1 MRVPFLVCC
10 SQFLQPNK
18 TTVKKIVQI
27 LLLAVVITMAIIV
40 SAQGQTDKEV
50 KLILNEEKTHWI
62 KGTGLGQIWV
72 RYTDLNPGSTIFGTP
87 KDQIF
92 DVGLRRVRY
101 QVMGQITDQV
111 FIYTQFGINS
121 FGSLSGRKPG
131 LFLHD
136 VTAEYAVVKSK
147 LSLGAGLHGWNGT
160 VRYSSSSVGSILGL
174 DLPYIE
180 ESTNDITD
188 QFVRKLGVF
197 AKGQWGALDYRISVS
212 NPFPI
217 QTALNPVPTL
227 PEKVTNIAYYSA
239 TAPAVNYQGYFF
251 WQFLDKE
258 VNQVPYMT
266 GTYLGKKQVFN
277 IGGGFSTQDHAVE
290 YRETTDG
297 QVIQQGS
304 KQFGL
309 DVFYDAPLDKEKG
322 TALTV
327 YAAGIDYD
335 FGPNYLRNAGAMN
348 PANGVNAQGTFSGPG
363 NNAPLIGTGQVYYI
377 QAGYLMKK
385 DLLSKLGTVQPYGQL
400 IVSDYDRIEKPIV
413 IYDIGVNWLQ
423 SGHRSKLSLDYQ
435 SRPVL
440 AQGTT
445 QKLVKNESDSRKG
458 MLVLQYQFS
467 F

>member
-239 TAPAVNYQGYFF
+239 HCCPFIN
-251 WQFLDKE
+251 
-258 VNQVPYMT
+258 
-266 GTYLGKKQVFN
+266 
-277 IGGGFSTQDHAVE
+277 
-290 YRETTDG
+290 
-297 QVIQQGS
+297 
-304 KQFGL
+304 
-309 DVFYDAPLDKEKG
+309 
-322 TALTV
+322 
-327 YAAGIDYD
+327 
-335 FGPNYLRNAGAMN
+335 
-348 PANGVNAQGTFSGPG
+348 
-363 NNAPLIGTGQVYYI
+363 
-377 QAGYLMKK
+377 
-385 DLLSKLGTVQPYGQL
+385 
-400 IVSDYDRIEKPIV
+400 
-413 IYDIGVNWLQ
+413 
-423 SGHRSKLSLDYQ
+423 
-435 SRPVL
+435 
-440 AQGTT
+440 
-445 QKLVKNESDSRKG
+445 
-458 MLVLQYQFS
+458 
-467 F
+467 